1 MCIKYIFMVTE
12 VIMKREL
19 FGHQISQKSK
29 TEFFSATDLQKA
41 GNDFRRK
48 NGLSDFNL
56 SQFLKSKSTIEFINE
71 IDSKYETKSLINGRG
86 RNANTWVHPL
96 LFIDIALAISPKLK
110 IEVYEWI
117 FDSLLKNRNNSGDSY
132 KEMASALWQ
141 RHTNHRE
148 YPIFITKVA
157 DYIRTQIGVNDW
169 NEATKEQLDL
179 RDKIHVAIKL
189 YCNVLT
195 NPKEA
200 VRLGVAEYINNNLK

>member
-1 MCIKYIFMVTE
+1 MITE

-29 TEFFSATDLQKA
+29 SEFFSATDLQKA

-56 SQFLKSKSTIEFINE
+56 GMFLKSKSTIEFINE
-71 IDSKYETKSLINGRG
+71 LEKKFNTKVVISGKGRSAG
-86 RNANTWVHPL
+86 TWVHPL
-96 LFIDIALAISPKLK
+96 LFIDIALTISPKLK

-117 FDSLLKNRNNSGDSY
+117 YDSLIKNRNTSGDTY
-132 KEMASALWQ
+132 KEMSASLWQ
-141 RHTNHRE
+141 RHTNHRDFHL
-148 YPIFITKVA
+148 FISKVA
-157 DYIRTQIGVNDW
+157 DYIRIQLGVNDW
-169 NEATKEQLDL
+169 NIATKDQLEL
-179 RDKIHVAIKL
+179 RDKIHIAIKL

-200 VRLGVAEYINNNLK
+200 VRLGVAEYVVNI

>member
-1 MCIKYIFMVTE
+1 MITE
-12 VIMKREL
+12 VIMQREL
-19 FGHQISQKSK
+19 FGNQISQKSK
-29 TEFFSATDLQKA
+29 SEFFSATDLQKA
-41 GNDFRRK
+41 GNEFRRK

-71 IDSKYETKSLINGRG
+71 LDLKFNTKSLINSRG

-96 LFIDIALAISPKLK
+96 LFIDIALSISPKLK

-117 FDSLLKNRNNSGDSY
+117 YDTLIKNRNNSGDSY
-132 KEMASALWQ
+132 KEMSSALWQ

-148 YPIFITKVA
+148 FPTFMINVA
-157 DYIRTQIGVNDW
+157 EYIKNQIGVSDW
-169 NEATKEQLDL
+169 NEATKEQLEL

-195 NPKEA
+195 SPKEA
-200 VRLGVAEYINNNLK
+200 VRLGVAEYIKPQLK

>member
-1 MCIKYIFMVTE
+1 MITE
-12 VIMKREL
+12 VVMQREL
-19 FGHQISQKSK
+19 FGFNIAQKSK

-48 NGLSDFNL
+48 NNLYDFNL
-56 SQFLKSKSTIEFINE
+56 SQFLKLPSTKEFIKE
-71 IDSKYETKSLINGRG
+71 LESKFETKVVISGKGRSAG
-86 RNANTWVHPL
+86 TWVHPL
-96 LFIDIALAISPKLK
+96 LFIDIALSISPKLK
-110 IEVYEWI
+110 IEVYEWLH
-117 FDSLLKNRNNSGDSY
+117 DTLLKNRNNSGDSY

-148 YPIFITKVA
+148 FPTFIINVA
-157 DYIRTQIGVNDW
+157 DYIKNQIGINDW
-169 NEATKEQLDL
+169 NEATKEQLEL

-200 VRLGVAEYINNNLK
+200 VRLGVAEYVKPQLKF